1 MLFRTIKQFKKH
13 IYFWGALF
21 VFLLI
26 FVAENQVYAKSYERS
41 KLVIALDPGHGGKES
56 GAYYYGIKE
65 KDINLMLAKLVQAE
79 LERYEGVEVFL
90 TREMDEEMPLYT
102 RANVAYEGGADILI
116 SMHFNAS
123 NQHKSNGASVYVTTA
138 DSYRYSMQ
146 QLADCLLGEFE
157 AIGLENAGT
166 FARVT
171 ELGGRWSDGSFQDYY
186 GVLKCACRNG
196 MPSLLI
202 EHCFMDSAIDRN
214 YFDSVEGLKKLAKAD
229 ANGIAAYFGLV
240 AKTGDVV
247 QSKHATEFG
256 MPTKA
261 IELGCKKPPN
271 VTDIRIL
278 SYEGKT
284 PEFVTYEVEV
294 EDEIGITS
302 MYLVYKNEQGNT
314 FQVNLILEKPLT
326 TGKYRLKG
334 MIPQNCEL
342 GTYTLSYI
350 GAYNKG
356 RLDAGYNHVGNEMIG
371 FGNCDWLNRFS
382 YYGTADVEL
391 IMQGSV
397 STAYAKRIE
406 YEINMG
412 LRDRRNI
419 YPQSIFFN

>member
-1 MLFRTIKQFKKH
+1 MLLRTVKHFKKI
-13 IYFWGALF
+13 IYFCGLVFALVFMF
-21 VFLLI
+21 VTKG
-26 FVAENQVYAKSYERS
+26 QVYAKSYENP

-65 KDINLMLAKLVQAE
+65 KDINLTLAKLVQAE
-79 LERYEGVEVFL
+79 LEQYEGVEVFL
-90 TREMDEEMPLYT
+90 TRETDEEMPLYT
-102 RANVAYEGGADILI
+102 RANVAHERGADILI
-116 SMHFNAS
+116 SLHFNAS

-138 DSYRYSMQ
+138 ESYRYSMQ

-171 ELGGRWSDGSFQDYY
+171 ELGGCWSDGSFQDYY
-186 GVLKCACRNG
+186 GVLKSACRNE

-202 EHCFMDSAIDRN
+202 EHCFMDSVIDRS
-214 YFDSVEGLKKLAKAD
+214 YFDTAEGLKKLAKAD
-229 ANGIAAYFGLV
+229 ANGIAAYFGLST
-240 AKTGDVV
+240 KTGEVV
-247 QSKHATEFG
+247 QSKHATQFG

-261 IELGCKKPPN
+261 IELGCEKAPN

-278 SYEGKT
+278 FYEGKT

-302 MYLVYKNEQGNT
+302 MYLVYKNEQGKN
-314 FQVNLILEKPLT
+314 FQVNLVLEKPLT
-326 TGKYRLKG
+326 TGMYQLKG
-334 MIPQNCEL
+334 MIPQNCDL
-342 GTYTLSYI
+342 GKYTLSYV

-356 RLDAGYNHVGNEMIG
+356 RLDAGYNQVGNEMVG
-371 FGNCDWLNRFS
+371 FGNCDWLNRFP
-382 YYGTADVEL
+382 YYGTADVE
-391 IMQGSV
+391 ITIQGSV
-397 STAYAKRIE
+397 STAHAQMIE
-406 YEINMG
+406 YEIGAG